1 MFEPGTVTYGFAK
14 TISDP
19 KPKYAISIFR
29 DENVQILIHFTTSR
43 KRTGIADELIHHGI
57 NRDANGDVVAYVFEP
72 DVEIGDAPDGGR
84 FRFPMRTVMQ
94 FDYGFLQADD
104 WGLQQQFDNLEVKC
118 HLDKKEYLDLVYA
131 MYKSKRTPSIYKPYL
146 EKILLDAFAPSAA

>member
-43 KRTGIADELIHHGI
+43 RRTGIADELIHHGV
-57 NRDANGDVVAYVFEP
+57 NRDSNGDVTAYVFEEN
-72 DVEIGDAPDGGR
+72 VEIGDAPDGGR
-84 FRFPMRTVMQ
+84 FSFPKRTVMQ
-94 FDYGFLQADD
+94 FDYGFLQGDD
-104 WGLQQQFDNLEVKC
+104 WTLQRQFDNLEVKC
-118 HLDKKEYLDLVYA
+118 HLDRQEYLDLVYA
-131 MYKSKRTPSIYKPYL
+131 MYRSKRTPAVYKPYL
-146 EKILLDAFAPSAA
+146 EKVLQEAFSEDAE